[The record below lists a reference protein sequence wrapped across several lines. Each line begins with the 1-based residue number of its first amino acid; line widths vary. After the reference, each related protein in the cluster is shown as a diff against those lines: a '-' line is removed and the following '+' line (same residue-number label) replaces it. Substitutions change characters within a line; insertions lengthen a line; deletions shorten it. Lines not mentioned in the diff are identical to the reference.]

1 MMAPV
6 IIWQANS
13 NLINLRLQ
21 NYLIKFSN
29 IYLQVHLLARLKIL
43 KIQSRPCTERTLYS
57 ELFEDLCGSR
67 GALLKKKKTDVKT
80 VMSSWGLAVENNV
93 LKRKLLHNL
102 AV

>member
-1 MMAPV
+1 MAPV
-6 IIWQANS
+6 IILQANS

-29 IYLQVHLLARLKIL
+29 IYLQVHLLAQLKIL
-43 KIQSRPCTERTLYS
+43 KIQSRSCTERTLYS

-67 GALLKKKKTDVKT
+67 GALLKKKTT
-80 VMSSWGLAVENNV
+80 SVMSSWGFAMENNV